1 MRIKGYKLFLI
12 LVCCSYLKGN
22 AQSIPM
28 YSQYM
33 YNMVNINPA
42 YAGSRGVPSL
52 SLIWREQWSGMPG
65 SPSTKSVSYDMPV
78 KENKYGLGVQ
88 MFDDKYVN
96 YIRRTGVNLYYSLK
110 IPVSEKGVLSMGLK
124 AGFYN
129 DLKLLTNVDLGA
141 IKAYDP
147 AFASNFNNVIPLAGA
162 GVYYNDDHLYLGF
175 SSPDVITF
183 SSVKNYTSD
192 KSLYQVNSRH
202 FFLTAGYSYDINSD
216 ISFKPSMLIKAT
228 SGAPVQLDLN
238 TNIWLKNMIGL
249 GVSYRTSESILAMFE
264 SQLTPQFRFGYAYDM
279 PFNRPNSHELFLR
292 IEVGSLF
299 PNDKSYKIY

>member
-1 MRIKGYKLFLI
+1 
-12 LVCCSYLKGN
+12 
-22 AQSIPM
+22 
-28 YSQYM
+28 
-33 YNMVNINPA
+33 
-42 YAGSRGVPSL
+42 
-52 SLIWREQWSGMPG
+52 
-65 SPSTKSVSYDMPV
+65 
-78 KENKYGLGVQ
+78 

-238 TNIWLKNMIGL
+238 TNFWLKNMIGL